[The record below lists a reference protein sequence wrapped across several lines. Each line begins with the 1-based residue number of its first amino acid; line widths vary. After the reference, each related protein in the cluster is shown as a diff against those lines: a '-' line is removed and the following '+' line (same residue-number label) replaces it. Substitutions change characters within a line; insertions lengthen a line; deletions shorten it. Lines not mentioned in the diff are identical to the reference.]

1 MWLRLPYRPAT
12 TSIASCLA
20 GSLDVVQ
27 SVGVRQLNDQVVNAS
42 LQE

>member
-1 MWLRLPYRPAT
+1 
-12 TSIASCLA
+12 
-20 GSLDVVQ
+20 LDVVQ